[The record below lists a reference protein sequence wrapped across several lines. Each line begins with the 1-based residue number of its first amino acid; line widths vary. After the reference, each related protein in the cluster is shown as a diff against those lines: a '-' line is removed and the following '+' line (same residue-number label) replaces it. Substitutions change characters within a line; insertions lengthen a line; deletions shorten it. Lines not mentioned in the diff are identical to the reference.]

1 MWVCWCPSCTELR
14 PAQMLSHTGLVVCTT
29 CGTAF
34 TAAELQEAAYYE
46 GFKDGSAEALAIVGR
61 KPGPKGRRPKPSRM
75 LTEWKSRSALGLSA
89 RPRVSPPSSE
99 W

>member
-14 PAQMLSHTGLVVCTT
+14 PAQMLSHTGLVVRTT

-61 KPGPKGRRPKPSRM
+61 KPEPKVRRPRPSR
-75 LTEWKSRSALGLSA
+75 TFAWKDRSSVGPSA
-89 RPRVSPPSSE
+89 RPWVSSPPE